1 MSQALKPASTCP
13 SHSFIM
19 IHCLVLTAKIISIKK
34 LTNKVKNKNLVHVIV
49 EFLVVVPWS
58 IIFKKIINGSYV
70 LHVSLMPYLLHF

>member
-1 MSQALKPASTCP
+1 
-13 SHSFIM
+13 M